1 MATMRERPYGNFN
14 FLVDLGTGDTSSV
27 QAGFSEVVLPEAF
40 VEVVE
45 YRSGNMKENGF
56 VKLTGVE
63 HYSNLVLKRGV
74 IGSLDLYNWYDEVRN
89 GSQSALRSVTVQLQS
104 EDHTNVVLTWKFLRA
119 RPVKYQFAPLDA
131 EGKHI
136 LVEYLELAFERME
149 ME

>member
-63 HYSNLVLKRGV
+63 HYTNLVLKRGV
-74 IGSLDLYNWYDEVRN
+74 IGSLDLYNWYNAVRN
-89 GSQSALRSVTVQLQS
+89 GDQSALRSVTVQLLS
-104 EDHTNVVLTWKFLRA
+104 EDHSAVVLTWKFMRA

>member
-45 YRSGNMKENGF
+45 YRSGNMKENGL
-56 VKLTGVE
+56 VKVTGVE
-63 HYSNLVLKRGV
+63 HYTNLVLKRGV
-74 IGSLDLYNWYDEVRN
+74 IGSLDLYQWYDEVRN
-89 GSQSALRSVTVQLQS
+89 GDQGALRNVTVQLQS
-104 EDHTNVVLTWKFLRA
+104 EDHSAVVLTWKFLRA
-119 RPVKYQFAPLDA
+119 RPVKYQFGPLDA

>member
-1 MATMRERPYGNFN
+1 MATMRERLYGNFN

-27 QAGFSEVVLPEAF
+27 QAGFSEVVLPEAY

-63 HYSNLVLKRGV
+63 HYANLILKRGV
-74 IGSLDLYNWYDEVRN
+74 IGSLDLYNWYNEVRN
-89 GSQSALRSVTVQLQS
+89 GDQTALRNVTVQLQS
-104 EDHTNVVLTWKFLRA
+104 EDHTNVVLTWKFQRA

>member
-74 IGSLDLYNWYDEVRN
+74 IGSLDLYNWYNEVRN
-89 GSQSALRSVTVQLQS
+89 GDQSALRNVTVQLQS
-104 EDHTNVVLTWKFLRA
+104 EDHTNVVLTWKFQRA

>member
-74 IGSLDLYNWYDEVRN
+74 IGSLDLYNWYNEVRN
-89 GSQSALRSVTVQLQS
+89 GDQTALRNVTVQLQS
-104 EDHTNVVLTWKFLRA
+104 EDHTNVVLTWKFQRA

>member
-1 MATMRERPYGNFN
+1 MAIMRERPYGNFN

-74 IGSLDLYNWYDEVRN
+74 IGSLDLYNWYNEVRN
-89 GSQSALRSVTVQLQS
+89 GDQSALRNVTVQLQS
-104 EDHTNVVLTWKFLRA
+104 EDHTNVVLTWKFQRA